1 MRSATNILPLA
12 LIMGAIAGLLAGGF
26 LNIFNVPVME
36 WAITLEEAAAAAAAD
51 PADALEVEVGGISV
65 SLGMQR
71 IGLMPGVAVLG
82 VVYAAFFTGLY
93 HLVRRAYP
101 GWNVW
106 AWAVIAGF
114 LGFWAVSLLTQI
126 KYPLNPPGIGEES
139 SLLARQIYQ
148 ILFIL
153 LSLAAAA
160 AGCWLVALIHQSGV
174 SGGQR
179 FLRYAGVALAY
190 AVVALVLFY
199 AIPGNPDPVPE
210 WLPDALVIMF
220 RTFSL
225 LAHLLLWLVIAL
237 GVAGY
242 IRYRE
247 KGLCA
252 APDTIPARPEPAA
265 NPQT

>member
-1 MRSATNILPLA
+1 
-12 LIMGAIAGLLAGGF
+12 
-26 LNIFNVPVME
+26 
-36 WAITLEEAAAAAAAD
+36 
-51 PADALEVEVGGISV
+51 
-65 SLGMQR
+65 MQR
-71 IGLMPGVAVLG
+71 IGLMAGVAVLG
-82 VVYAAFFTGLY
+82 VVYAALFTGLY
-93 HLVRRAYP
+93 HLVRRAAP

-114 LGFWAVSLLTQI
+114 LGFWAVSLLTQL
-126 KYPLNPPGIGEES
+126 KYPLNPPGTGEES
-139 SLLARQIYQ
+139 SLLARQAFQ
-148 ILFIL
+148 FLFIV

-160 AGCWLVALIHQSGV
+160 AGCWLVTLIHQSGV

-179 FLRYAGVALAY
+179 LLRYAGVGLAY
-190 AVVALVLFY
+190 AVVALILFY

-210 WLPDALVIMF
+210 WVPDALVIMF

-225 LAHLLLWLVIAL
+225 LGHLLLWLLMAL

-252 APDTIPARPEPAA
+252 APENVPARPEPAA
-265 NPQT
+265 NPQS